1 MKLSKQRFHI
11 FFILLTMLLVLGVS
25 PVYAKED
32 AIPAIDVE
40 ATLQRD
46 GSAVIREVWDV
57 RGVSSG
63 TEYYKALNNMKGM
76 SVHSLMVW
84 DETGT
89 QFKTLDDW
97 NTKLSREEKAGKS
110 GTLKTSDGYELCWGI
125 GSYGDHQ
132 YTIQYTI
139 DGLVKNYG
147 DYAGFYHQ
155 FISDLSSPPQ
165 SVHVTIKMADT
176 GLTED
181 NARIWGYG
189 FKGEVKIADNGTLT
203 AISSKSLGN
212 NDYVNVLSRFEK
224 ELFPQ
229 APKANMTFE
238 ALQKSADNDNSNT
251 ALYIALSIVAAAIII
266 IIFLISFFASRYK
279 LADGSTVRLS
289 GMKQIEVNYSIPF
302 GGSIPAVYST
312 MQLLR
317 RNISFDKLISA
328 YFIRWQEAG
337 YIHMEKQKAEAIVFY
352 PDKTPDSQ
360 LERSLYDIL
369 SYGTDATGILLISDL
384 EKRGE
389 ELYDKLNAWEES
401 VKQEGEEELI
411 RSGAAAAGEKGAVLF
426 TASGFEQAKRILGLQ
441 KYLLKMI
448 MQKEDKEAD
457 RQLWGDYF
465 VIAALFG
472 IGDKVLKRFK
482 ALDPSHFDYFA
493 GRYGCNSYSMF
504 YLMTMTN
511 HISSTASPSSN
522 INGMGGGTSSFGGG
536 GFSGGG
542 GGGSR

>member
-97 NTKLSREEKAGKS
+97 NTNLSREEKAGKS
-110 GTLKTSDGYELCWGI
+110 GILKTSDGYELCWGI

-176 GLTED
+176 VLTED

-312 MQLLR
+312 
-317 RNISFDKLISA
+317 IDKLISA